1 MKELMNYRYWFL
13 LIEVGAA
20 MVVALAPCSE
30 SKDFFG
36 WLAYHLTSVLCA
48 VVILAN
54 VMIQMSIWMKK
65 GKLPLLKKIQELT
78 TSIIE
83 K

>member
-1 MKELMNYRYWFL
+1 MKELMNYRYWIL
-13 LIEVGAA
+13 LLEVCAA
-20 MVVALAPCSE
+20 MVSALAPCSE
-30 SKDFFG
+30 GKGFWE
-36 WLAYHLTSVLCA
+36 WLIYHLIAMLSA
-48 VVILAN
+48 VVIFSN

>member
-13 LIEVGAA
+13 LIEVGTA

-30 SKDFFG
+30 SKDFLG
-36 WLAYHLTSVLCA
+36 WIAYHLTSILCA
-48 VVILAN
+48 VVILFN
-54 VMIQMSIWMKK
+54 VMVQIDIWMKK

-78 TSIIE
+78 TSIID